1 MAELLEILGSIINGF
16 ALPVK
21 AEHKQFLMKVFIPTH
36 TAKGLALFHAQLAYC
51 VVQFLENHNADRAG
65 DQRTA
70 EISAKNMQSER
81 GDVLGKIEDVLD
93 VIEPTQFKKI
103 EEPLFK
109 QISKCVSSSFPGCR
123 KSTVI
128 LE

>member
-1 MAELLEILGSIINGF
+1 
-16 ALPVK
+16 
-21 AEHKQFLMKVFIPTH
+21 MKVFIPMH

-51 VVQFLENHNADRAG
+51 VVQFLEKDTTLTELF

-81 GDVLGKIEDVLD
+81 GDVLGEIEDILD

-109 QISKCVSSSFPGCR
+109 QISKCVSSSFLGCR
-123 KSTVI
+123 KCTVL